1 MNVIVIGGGA
11 SGMIAA
17 GFAARNGNTVSL
29 IEKNEKLGK
38 KVYITGKGRC
48 NVTNVCLPSEFLENV
63 VSNPKFLMS
72 AIHKFNS
79 DNLIDFLE
87 KQGLGITIERGD
99 RAFPSSNR
107 SSDVINTLQQ
117 FCVENNVKLHLNT
130 EVYDVLKLENVF
142 YLKTNKG
149 EFTCDKLI
157 IATGGMSYPST
168 GSTGDGYK
176 FAKKFG
182 HNIIIPLPALCPIF
196 VKENWVGELEGLS
209 LKNVTATVVRGD
221 KVIASE
227 FGEML
232 FTDKSLS
239 GPIIL
244 TLSSKITRLDKNDLK
259 IIIDLKP
266 ALSEAQLD
274 QRLLREFT
282 DTTNRD
288 FKNCLG
294 SLLPK
299 SLIPVFIKLSG
310 IEPLQKVNQI
320 TAIQREKLVF
330 LFKNVVFSVKCLDK
344 LNNAIITSGGVSTK
358 EINPKTMESKIVDG
372 LYFTGEVIDIDA
384 LTGGFNLQVAFS
396 TGYLAGTSV

>member
-72 AIHKFNS
+72 AIHKFTS

-221 KVIASE
+221 KVI
-227 FGEML
+227 
-232 FTDKSLS
+232 
-239 GPIIL
+239 
-244 TLSSKITRLDKNDLK
+244 
-259 IIIDLKP
+259 
-266 ALSEAQLD
+266 
-274 QRLLREFT
+274 
-282 DTTNRD
+282 
-288 FKNCLG
+288 
-294 SLLPK
+294 
-299 SLIPVFIKLSG
+299 
-310 IEPLQKVNQI
+310 
-320 TAIQREKLVF
+320 
-330 LFKNVVFSVKCLDK
+330 
-344 LNNAIITSGGVSTK
+344 
-358 EINPKTMESKIVDG
+358 
-372 LYFTGEVIDIDA
+372 
-384 LTGGFNLQVAFS
+384 
-396 TGYLAGTSV
+396 